1 MVLLLAKN
9 SKDGCLFRPNFL
21 KQVVIEIQKM
31 ERPRQ
36 QFSKYPPRGGGE
48 AEILGNS
55 LSDHHISLSCLYF
68 SSRCYPVSSNLEF
81 KVLISLLIHDK
92 QTEHPSIEFY
102 STQIFDDFL

>member
-36 QFSKYPPRGGGE
+36 QFSKYPPWRGEGEGGGK
-48 AEILGNS
+48 GS
-55 LSDHHISLSCLYF
+55 
-68 SSRCYPVSSNLEF
+68 
-81 KVLISLLIHDK
+81 
-92 QTEHPSIEFY
+92 
-102 STQIFDDFL
+102 